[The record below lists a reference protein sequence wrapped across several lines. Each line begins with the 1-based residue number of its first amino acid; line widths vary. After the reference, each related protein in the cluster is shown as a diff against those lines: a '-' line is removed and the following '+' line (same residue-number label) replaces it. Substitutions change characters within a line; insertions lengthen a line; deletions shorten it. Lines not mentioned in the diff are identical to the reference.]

1 MMSYAHGL
9 TWRERIGAEHAER
22 ALNKIA
28 YFLGAVEGR
37 EQAGRELSQEARQA
51 RSISY
56 GALGALMMA
65 HKGPDMDGFRWRPEY
80 GRRIWTR
87 RAAYNTGV
95 RRAFALIE
103 DVLASRV
110 CGCVECEAKVAV
122 AQFEADDMARAEQ
135 EEGDGHGVA

>member
-1 MMSYAHGL
+1 MMSYARRV
-9 TWRERIGAEHAER
+9 TWGERIGAEHAER

-37 EQAGRELSQEARQA
+37 EQAGRELSHEARWA
-51 RSISY
+51 RRVSF

-65 HKGPDMDGFRWRPEY
+65 HKGPDMKSFLWRPEY

-95 RRAFALIE
+95 RGAFALIE

-135 EEGDGHGVA
+135 EEGDGHGAA

>member
-9 TWRERIGAEHAER
+9 TWGERIGAEHAER

-37 EQAGRELSQEARQA
+37 EQAGRELSHEARRA

-65 HKGPDMDGFRWRPEY
+65 HKGPDMKSFLWRPEY

-95 RRAFALIE
+95 RMAFVLIE

-110 CGCVECEAKVAV
+110 CGCVECEAKVA
-122 AQFEADDMARAEQ
+122 AARFEADDMARAEQ
-135 EEGDGHGVA
+135 EEGDGHGAA